1 MISEADYFANQG
13 QQHLTDKN
21 DKTYQLLQSQYA
33 DAVNREKNLNSI
45 NQAEQARNPYY
56 SSLYESMNNAQQGGI
71 DQSYADSMKRMQLQH
86 AGRGTLGGSQQVY
99 NAGQIGAAKALQMAQ
114 ARQQSQNYVQGL
126 RQQDQGRFAQLRQNV
141 YAGNPYQQ
149 QYAQGLSA
157 SNSLAGG
164 MYAPYAQGQIANAQ
178 ANQQYQN
185 DMSQIY
191 GQQIGLLGQ
200 GAQIGAMYV

>member
-21 DKTYQLLQSQYA
+21 DKNYQLLQSQYA
-33 DAVNREKNLNSI
+33 DAVSREGNLNAI
-45 NQAEQARNPYY
+45 NQAEQSRNPYY
-56 SSLYESMNNAQQGGI
+56 SSLYESMNKAQEGGI
-71 DQSYADSMKRMQLQH
+71 EQNYADTMKRMQLQH

-99 NAGQIGAAKALQMAQ
+99 NAGQIGAAKALQTAQ
-114 ARQQSQNYVQGL
+114 ARQQSQNYVQGI

-149 QYAQGLSA
+149 QLAQSLSA
-157 SNSLAGG
+157 SEQLRGG
-164 MYAPYAQGQIANAQ
+164 MYNPYAQGQIANAQ
-178 ANQQYQN
+178 ANQQYMN

-191 GQQIGLLGQ
+191 GQAIGNLGQ
-200 GAQIGAMYV
+200 GAQIGMM